1 MSFHMQNYENYPKG
15 TKYKRNN
22 NITKVSHPLQVD
34 KGRHGCSPFSS
45 AFRFLNFPDKSLR
58 ENRGFSNKVFL
69 AAKYAKYER
78 LSKPLY
84 ISNL

>member
-1 MSFHMQNYENYPKG
+1 MGFRMQNYENYPKG
-15 TKYKRNN
+15 TKYRRNN

-34 KGRHGCSPFSS
+34 KGRHGYSPFSS

-58 ENRGFSNKVFL
+58 EKARVLKKLFL